1 MVWTTESWYL
11 YNCFYSLFDLYIF
24 HLFNQISHSKT
35 PHLLLFFFFFSLS
48 YLFLSWWVQ
57 NTDKIHCFKSKSL
70 LCFLPWLFHL
80 YSSTWNFVPSLKS
93 TWYLSFFFSSKL
105 MDFWSSVISVL
116 VSVFQHHSSNL
127 AIGSIEW
134 LITNNIAV
142 QETVFSKIKISP
154 VQIRFNFHSQSHIGS
169 NNVFQELLRVTVEVR
184 KNHYLEKKN
193 TEFMVSEKYFGCAV
207 TFIFI

>member
-1 MVWTTESWYL
+1 VSPSPFHCSSLVQSSCLSSLKNRANSHGLSILHMVI
-11 YNCFYSLFDLYIF
+11 CF
-24 HLFNQISHSKT
+24 QV
-35 PHLLLFFFFFSLS
+35 SLS
-48 YLFLSWWVQ
+48 
-57 NTDKIHCFKSKSL
+57 IHL
-70 LCFLPWLFHL
+70 
-80 YSSTWNFVPSLKS
+80 T
-93 TWYLSFFFSSKL
+93 L
-105 MDFWSSVISVL
+105 MDFWSSVVSVL

-169 NNVFQELLRVTVEVR
+169 NNIFQELLRVTVEVR